1 MKAKALI
8 VTTLMFFVFSG
19 CNEEILDKSNPNEF
33 STDTYFANDLQAI
46 SAVNAVYAALQS
58 QQLWTREYFF
68 VHDLLS
74 DEYFGLGSLEGQRV
88 QVLNHSFDPNNS
100 LINSL
105 WTGLYRGVH
114 RANIVINNV
123 PEMEEPAISPELK
136 LRLEAEAKF
145 LRALFYFELVSLWG
159 DIPLYTE
166 PATAAQA
173 DEGVERT
180 GKAQVYDLI
189 IEDLTF
195 AAANLP
201 LKSEYGGGDTG
212 RATRGAALG
221 LAGRVHL
228 WRATYEGLGEPA
240 YRAAE
245 EALQQVI
252 SSGEY
257 SLVDNYTDNYTAE
270 NENNAE
276 SLFEVQYSA
285 DYGGG
290 GAWSGDGSGTAE
302 VSFRG
307 QEYGFKAWRNVI
319 PSPALLEA
327 FEEGDPRY
335 ALSFYSPGDTY
346 NNGENIIYTPNVAP
360 PPPGVNATVPDDLPS
375 WRKYQNYYNRDNELF
390 AQSGI
395 NHRVIRYADVL
406 LMMAE
411 VQNALGNQQRAVE
424 LLNQV
429 RSRPSID
436 LPSYPTAQYPVGSAD
451 QVFDAIVHERRIE
464 LNGEQIRNRD
474 IRRWRKADLLDEEPI
489 RVWQPKYDLLP
500 IPNSEIDS
508 NPALT
513 NDQQNPGY

>member
-1 MKAKALI
+1 MVA
-8 VTTLMFFVFSG
+8 VCFS
-19 CNEEILDKSNPNEF
+19 CNEEILDKENPNEF

-46 SAVNAVYAALQS
+46 SAVNAIYSALQS

-74 DEYFGLGSLEGQRV
+74 DEYFGLGSLEAQRV
-88 QVLNHSFDPNNS
+88 QLLNHSFDSNNS
-100 LINSL
+100 LVNSV

-114 RANIVINNV
+114 RANVAIAGV
-123 PEMEEPAISPELK
+123 EAMEETEISAD
-136 LRLEAEAKF
+136 LRNRLLGEAKF
-145 LRALFYFELVSLWG
+145 LRGLFYFELASLWG
-159 DIPLYTE
+159 DVPLFSE
-166 PATAAQA
+166 VATAAQA
-173 DEGVERT
+173 TEGVERAS
-180 GKAQVYDLI
+180 KDQVFNLV

-195 AAANLP
+195 ASTNLP

-212 RATRGAALG
+212 RATRGAAAA

-245 EALQQVI
+245 QALEQVI

-270 NENNAE
+270 NENNSE
-276 SLFEVQYSA
+276 SLFEVQFST
-285 DYGGG
+285 DFGGG

-319 PSPALLEA
+319 PSPALLNA
-327 FEEGDPRY
+327 FEAGDPRY
-335 ALSFYSPGDTY
+335 ALSFYSPGDLY
-346 NNGENIIYTPNVAP
+346 NNGQDTIYTPVVAP
-360 PPPGVNATVPDDLPS
+360 PPARVNATVPDDLPS
-375 WRKYQNYYNRDNELF
+375 WRKYQNYYNSDNELF

-411 VQNALGNQQRAVE
+411 VQNALGNQGRAVE

-429 RSRPSID
+429 RARPSVD
-436 LPSYPTAQYPVGSAD
+436 MPSYPTAAYPVGSPD

-474 IRRWRKADLLDEEPI
+474 IRRWRKAGLLDSEPI
-489 RVWQPKYDLLP
+489 SDWEPQFELLP